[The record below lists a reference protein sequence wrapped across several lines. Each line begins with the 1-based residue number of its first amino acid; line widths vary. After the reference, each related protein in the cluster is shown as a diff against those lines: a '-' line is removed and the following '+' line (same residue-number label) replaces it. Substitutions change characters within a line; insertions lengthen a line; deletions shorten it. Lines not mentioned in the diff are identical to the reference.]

1 MFKFTSLFMFSAF
14 CVLFKI
20 SRLPPRLA
28 LLTYSLKYEH
38 FLVTNDKVFQVYLV
52 HFLSQTWNRIFLQEA
67 LVSSSEKWFLEI
79 TVGILGVLLGTGFVI
94 ASRYF

>member
-1 MFKFTSLFMFSAF
+1 MFSAF

-28 LLTYSLKYEH
+28 LLTCSLKYEH

-52 HFLSQTWNRIFLQEA
+52 HFLSQPGFSQKA
-67 LVSSSEKWFLEI
+67 LVSINTCYGS
-79 TVGILGVLLGTGFVI
+79 
-94 ASRYF
+94 A